1 MGFGVT
7 FIWFRIALFVTV
19 SEVQTVTTRVPEE
32 IFEDILNIEREEKAE
47 RAEVIRRLL
56 ADAIKRWKLKRALDG
71 LRERKMSLR
80 SAAKYAGLPYV
91 EMLDEAEKAGIT
103 LDYSLRNL
111 QLDLDAVRQ
120 KAP

>member
-1 MGFGVT
+1 LGFGVT
-7 FIWFRIALFVTV
+7 FIWFRIALFVAV

>member
-1 MGFGVT
+1 LGFGVT

>member
-111 QLDLDAVRQ
+111 QFDLDAVRQ

>member
-1 MGFGVT
+1 LGFGVT

-111 QLDLDAVRQ
+111 QLDLDAVR
-120 KAP
+120 

>member
-1 MGFGVT
+1 LGFGVT

-111 QLDLDAVRQ
+111 QFDLDAVRQ